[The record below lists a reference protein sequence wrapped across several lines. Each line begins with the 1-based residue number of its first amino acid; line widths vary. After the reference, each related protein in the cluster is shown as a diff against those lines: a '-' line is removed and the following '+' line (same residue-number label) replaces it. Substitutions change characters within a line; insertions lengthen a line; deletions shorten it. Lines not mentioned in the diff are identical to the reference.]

1 MRSLILLLC
10 GMLCAA
16 CCFAQGKV
24 HGTVKDSTGKPVW
37 FATVSLKKKAT
48 NAIVSYSITDGN
60 GAYTLVVPAGEIMDS
75 LLVEVRSIGYK
86 SAAKAIAG
94 KAPVDFVLHVS
105 VNQLQSVVVK
115 SSRPVL
121 RINGDTLNYNVSDFA
136 SPQDRTIG
144 DVIKKLPG
152 ITVASDGTIL
162 YNNKPIS
169 NLYIGGD
176 NLLDDK
182 YNIAT
187 NTIPQGV
194 VEKVQVIQN
203 DQPVKVLQNKVM
215 SDDVALNLTIKKG
228 AKLQLVGQE
237 SVGAGLPG
245 NYDVDLNAMMFKD
258 KYKAINYLKGNN
270 TGDDLQQELIA
281 HNFTDYSQRIDNDV
295 PATVLSLGAVND
307 PALSRDRYLFDQ
319 SGLINLNN
327 LINLKKN
334 VQLKVNAWYLH
345 DTQRQD
351 YSQLSTVFLPGDTVR
366 YSETQHNRSIPDILH
381 TQFTLNVNRDKYYLN
396 DVLLMDQNRSVS
408 YSNLN
413 TSLSGTQANG
423 AVVNQVFKDNS
434 LNFSNEFNLIK
445 SLKSNNIIQ
454 AYSYISHSAEPENRT
469 IGPDYNAPIF
479 NNSLAYNQLVQNVNV
494 PAWYTNNY
502 LSFKIP
508 ANVVTQSY
516 RTGFSVQS
524 QTLTSNL
531 GVLQNNNSI
540 NAESDSSMN
549 HLNWTRKKL
558 YAEAAYDLPGT
569 ILKANLTLPVSLQQ
583 IDYSDSLYALN
594 KHLSRLYF
602 NPQLRV
608 KYQTSLE
615 NYLTFLY
622 NYRNQTGTIED
633 LYHGYILTDYRTL
646 YANNA
651 DLTESQNQT
660 AAAGFNYRKA
670 LTLFFASIN
679 VLYNHIASN
688 NIASE
693 VITNTLQQ
701 RVVLPYPNST
711 NAWTVSATTSKYSFA
726 LKTTFSG
733 GLTWQSNS
741 SVQIQNNALLPFN
754 TTSKTGNI
762 SADTKVNDQV
772 NFSYKATLTQ
782 TDSHSAVE
790 ASAFHIDQLLQQA
803 SINYNPS
810 DDVLFKLSG
819 EHYFTRQQGNPD
831 LKYFFADA
839 SLKFRLNKLKTDVE
853 LSAVNFLNVK
863 NYRYL
868 NLSANALT
876 ANSYS
881 LPGRIIMLKMMFNL

>member
-1 MRSLILLLC
+1 MLKYIGILAIALLFS
-10 GMLCAA
+10 AHS
-16 CCFAQGKV
+16 FAQIIK
-24 HGTVKDSTGKPVW
+24 GTVKDSAGK
-37 FATVSLKKKAT
+37 AVSYASVNLKNTAT
-48 NAIVSYSITDGN
+48 NAIVSYAVTDAKGAYVLQLPANVNLSSLAIEARCVGYKISSKAITDMQ
-60 GAYTLVVPAGEIMDS
+60 V
-75 LLVEVRSIGYK
+75 
-86 SAAKAIAG
+86 
-94 KAPVDFVLHVS
+94 PVDFTLAVS

-121 RINGDTLNYNVSDFA
+121 RTHGDTLDYKVSDFS
-136 SPQDRTIG
+136 SPQDRVIG

-152 ITVASDGTIL
+152 ITVATDGTIL

-182 YNIAT
+182 YSIAA

-203 DQPVKVLQNKVM
+203 DQPVKVLQNKVL

-258 KYKAINYLKGNN
+258 KYKAINYVKGNN
-270 TGDDLQQELIA
+270 TGDDLQQELTA
-281 HNFTDYSQRIDNDV
+281 HNFSDYSQRIDNDV

-327 LINLKKN
+327 LVNLKKN
-334 VQLKVNAWYLH
+334 VQLRINAWYLH
-345 DTQRQD
+345 DTRRQD
-351 YSQLSTVFLPGDTVR
+351 YSQASTIFLPGDTVL
-366 YSETQHNRSIPDILH
+366 YNETQHNRAVPDILH
-381 TQFTLNVNRDKYYLN
+381 TQFTLNVNQDKYYLN
-396 DVLLMDQNRSVS
+396 DILLMDNNRSVS

-413 TSLSGTQANG
+413 TNGT
-423 AVVNQVFKDNS
+423 VVNQVFKDNA
-434 LNFSNEFNLIK
+434 LDFSNEFNLIK

-454 AYSYISHSAEPENRT
+454 AYSYLSHSAEPENRL

-479 NNSLAYNQLVQNVNV
+479 NNNLAYNQLVQNVNV
-494 PAWYTNNY
+494 AAWYTNNY

-508 ANVVTQSY
+508 SNFITQSF

-524 QTLTSNL
+524 QTLTSSL
-531 GVLQNNNSI
+531 SAVQNNNSV
-540 NAESDSSMN
+540 NPGLDSSMN

-569 ILKANLTLPVSLQQ
+569 ILKANLSLPVSLQQ
-583 IDYSDSLYALN
+583 IDYSDSLYGLN
-594 KHLSRLYF
+594 KHLNRLYF
-602 NPQLRV
+602 NPQLRI
-608 KYQTSLE
+608 KYQTSVE
-615 NYLTFLY
+615 NYLTLLY

-633 LYHGYILTDYRTL
+633 LYHSYILTDYRTL
-646 YANNA
+646 YTNNA
-651 DLTESQNQT
+651 GLTERQNQL
-660 AAAGFNYRKA
+660 AAIGFNYRKA
-670 LTLFFASIN
+670 LTLFFASLN
-679 VLYNHIASN
+679 VQYNHIASN

-701 RVVLPYPNST
+701 HIVLPYPNST
-711 NAWTVSATTSKYSFA
+711 NAWTVSGTASKYSFA

-741 SVQIQNNALLPFN
+741 SVQIQNNALLPFA
-754 TTSKTGNI
+754 TTSETGYI
-762 SADTKVNDQV
+762 SADTKVNDRV
-772 NFSYKATLTQ
+772 NFSYKATLNQ
-782 TDSHSAVE
+782 TDSHSSVE
-790 ASAFHIDQLLQQA
+790 ASAFRIDQLLQQA
-803 SINYNPS
+803 SVNYNPS
-810 DDVLFKLSG
+810 DDVQFKLSG
-819 EHYFTRQQGNPD
+819 EHYFTRQRGNPD

-839 SLKFRLNKLKTDVE
+839 SLKFRFNKLKTDVE

-863 NYRYL
+863 NYSYL
-868 NLSANALT
+868 NLSANTFT
-876 ANSYS
+876 ASSYT
-881 LPGRIIMLKMMFNL
+881 LPGRIIMLRLMFNI

>member
-1 MRSLILLLC
+1 MRTFILLLC
-10 GMLCAA
+10 SMLCAA
-16 CCFAQGKV
+16 FCFAQDKI
-24 HGTVKDSTGKPVW
+24 HGTVKDSAGKAVP
-37 FATVSLKKKAT
+37 FATVSLKKKT
-48 NAIVSYSITDGN
+48 SNTIVAYTITDGKGLYN
-60 GAYTLVVPAGEIMDS
+60 LMLPSAEKPDS
-75 LLVEVRSIGYK
+75 LLVEVRCIGYRRV
-86 SAAKAIAG
+86 AQAVNG
-94 KAPVDFVLHVS
+94 TAPVDFVLQAS

-121 RINGDTLNYNVSDFA
+121 KINGDTINYKVSDFA
-136 SPQDRTIG
+136 SAQDRTIG

-152 ITVASDGTIL
+152 ITVATDGTIL
-162 YNNKPIS
+162 YNNKPIT

-237 SVGAGLPG
+237 SIGAGLPG
-245 NYDVDLNAMMFKD
+245 NYDVNLNAMMFKD
-258 KYKAINYLKGNN
+258 KYKAINYIKGNN
-270 TGDDLQQELIA
+270 TGDDLQQELLA
-281 HNFTDYSQRIDNDV
+281 HNFSDNSQRIDNDV
-295 PATVLSLGAVND
+295 PATVLSLGAVHA

-327 LINLKKN
+327 LINLKNN
-334 VQLKVNAWYLH
+334 VQLKINAWYLH
-345 DTQRQD
+345 DTQKQD
-351 YSQLSTVFLPGDTVR
+351 YSQLNTIFLPGDTVR
-366 YSETQHNRSIPDILH
+366 YNETQHNRFGPNILH

-396 DVLLMDQNRSVS
+396 DALLMDNNRSVS
-408 YSNLN
+408 YSTLN
-413 TSLSGTQANG
+413 TGLSGRQANG
-423 AVVNQVFKDNS
+423 TVVNQVFTDNA

-445 SLKSNNIIQ
+445 SLRSNNIIQ
-454 AYSYISHSAEPENRT
+454 VYSYISHSAEPEKRT
-469 IGPDYNAPIF
+469 IGPNYNDTVF
-479 NNSLAYNQLVQNVNV
+479 NKSIPYNQLLQNVNV

-508 ANVVTQSY
+508 ASVITQSY
-516 RTGFSVQS
+516 RTGVSIQS

-540 NAESDSSMN
+540 SPASDSALN

-583 IDYSDSLYALN
+583 IDYSDNLYALN

-602 NPQLRV
+602 NPQLRI

-615 NYLTFLY
+615 NYLTFGY

-633 LYHGYILTDYRTL
+633 LYRGYILTDYRTL
-646 YANNA
+646 LANNA
-651 DLTESQNQT
+651 GLTESGNQT

-670 LTLFFASIN
+670 LTLFFAGIN
-679 VLYNHIASN
+679 VLYNHTASN

-711 NAWTVSATTSKYSFA
+711 NSWTVSGNLSKYSFA

-733 GLTWQSNS
+733 GLQWQNNS
-741 SVQIQNNALLPFN
+741 SVQLQNNVLLPFN
-754 TTSKTGNI
+754 TTTEAANL
-762 SADTKVNDQV
+762 SANTKVNDQV

-790 ASAFHIDQLLQQA
+790 ASAFHINQLLQQA
-803 SINYNPS
+803 EVNYIPS
-810 DDVLFKLSG
+810 DDMQFKLSG

-839 SLKFRLNKLKTDVE
+839 SMKFRLKKLKTDVE

-868 NLSANALT
+868 NLSANTFT
-876 ANSYS
+876 ASSYT
-881 LPGRIIMLKMMFNL
+881 LPGRIILLKVMFNL

>member
-1 MRSLILLLC
+1 MLKFIGIPVVAILLS
-10 GMLCAA
+10 ASS
-16 CCFAQGKV
+16 FAQNIK
-24 HGTVKDSTGKPVW
+24 GTVKDSAGKAVP
-37 FATVSLKKKAT
+37 FATVSLKKKVS
-48 NAIVSYSITDGN
+48 NAIVAYTITDGK
-60 GAYTLVVPAGEIMDS
+60 GLYSLRMPSGENPDS
-75 LLVEVRSIGYK
+75 LLVEVRCIGYK
-86 SAAKAIAG
+86 RLAKAVNG
-94 KAPVDFVLHVS
+94 TNPVDFVLQFS

-121 RINGDTLNYNVSDFA
+121 KINGDTISYKVSEFA

-152 ITVASDGTIL
+152 ITVATDGTIL
-162 YNNKPIS
+162 YNNKPIT

-203 DQPVKVLQNKVM
+203 DQPVKVLRNKVM
-215 SDDVALNLTIKKG
+215 SDDVSLNLDIKKG
-228 AKLQLVGQE
+228 AKLQVVGQE
-237 SVGAGLPG
+237 SIGAGLPA
-245 NYDVDLNAMMFKD
+245 NYDLDLNAMMFKD
-258 KYKAINYLKGNN
+258 KYKAINYIKGNN
-270 TGDDLQQELIA
+270 TGDDLQQELVA
-281 HNFTDYSQRIDNDV
+281 HNFSDYAQRIDNEV
-295 PATVLSLGAVND
+295 PATVLSLGAVNA
-307 PALSRDRYLFDQ
+307 PALSRNRYLFDQ

-327 LINLKKN
+327 LVNLKKN
-334 VQLKVNAWYLH
+334 VQLKINAWYFH
-345 DTQRQD
+345 DTQKQD
-351 YSQLSTVFLPGDTVR
+351 YSQQSTIFLPGDTVR
-366 YSETQHNRSIPDILH
+366 YNETQHNRSVPDILH
-381 TQFTLNVNRDKYYLN
+381 TQFTLNVNQDKYYLN
-396 DVLLMDQNRSVS
+396 DVLLMDDNRSAG
-408 YSNLN
+408 YSTLN
-413 TSLSGTQANG
+413 TNG
-423 AVVNQVFKDNS
+423 AIVNQVFKDNS
-434 LNFSNEFNLIK
+434 LNLSNEFNLIK
-445 SLKSNNIIQ
+445 SLKSTHIIQ
-454 AYSYISHSAEPENRT
+454 VYSYISHSAEPENRT
-469 IGPDYNAPIF
+469 IRPNYNDTIF
-479 NNSLAYNQLVQNVNV
+479 NKSVPYAQLLQSVNV

-508 ANVVTQSY
+508 ANAVTQSY

-531 GVLQNNNSI
+531 GLLQNNNSV
-540 NAESDSSMN
+540 NPASDSSMN

-583 IDYSDSLYALN
+583 IDYADSLYALN
-594 KHLSRLYF
+594 KHFSRLYF

-615 NYLTFLY
+615 NYLSLLY
-622 NYRNQTGTIED
+622 SYRNQTGTIED
-633 LYHGYILTDYRTL
+633 VYRGYILTDYRSL
-646 YANNA
+646 FANNA
-651 DLTESQNQT
+651 DLTDSRNQQ
-660 AAAGFNYRKA
+660 AALGFNYRKA
-670 LTLFFASIN
+670 LILLFAGIN
-679 VLYNHIASN
+679 VLYNHTASN

-711 NAWTVSATTSKYSFA
+711 NSWTVSSNVSKYSFA

-733 GLTWQSNS
+733 GLQWQNNS
-741 SVQIQNNALLPFN
+741 SVQLQNNALLPFN
-754 TTSKTGNI
+754 TTTAAANV
-762 SADTKVNDQV
+762 SANTKVNDQV

-803 SINYNPS
+803 EVNYIPT
-810 DDVLFKLSG
+810 DDMQFKLSG

-831 LKYFFADA
+831 LKFFFADA
-839 SLKFRLNKLKTDVE
+839 SMKFRLRKLKTDVE

-863 NYRYL
+863 TYNMLY
-868 NLSANALT
+868 LSANTLT
-876 ANSYS
+876 ASSYT
-881 LPGRIIMLKMMFNL
+881 LPGRIVLLKVMFNL